1 MGSSLTAFLW
11 VKLDAAVIY
20 ECNYKYFKKSIAAW
34 QFGKLEVV
42 CVLPILR
49 AYDLPSYKLLAKV
62 TELGKSSLLDDR
74 IQNQ

>member
-1 MGSSLTAFLW
+1 MWSSLTAFLW

-42 CVLPILR
+42 CVFPILR
-49 AYDLPSYKLLAKV
+49 TYDLPSYKPFAKV
-62 TELGKSSLLDDR
+62 TELSKSSFLEDR